1 MRLIPLFVAVA
12 VALTGCSSGSD
23 HLAPVLISTNPKP
36 HSTVSKPASTV
47 VVSNS
52 TTTKPQAQ
60 PLSNSAQAQSA
71 SKQEAELFQGLDEP
85 TSALT
90 AETAKPVV
98 APVLASPAKVAVS
111 DDLNLAK
118 QVQPHFPYLRV
129 TRLIPGRLRFDAASQ
144 EFVFRIAQDSLI
156 SNINTLMSVTEG
168 QALYDEVSGN
178 HAFPNTFEIRGK
190 TVSHLIDQM
199 VGPFK
204 KPSQI
209 LQDVRINNLVL
220 IHYSRGMS
228 AHAM

>member
-1 MRLIPLFVAVA
+1 MRLIPLSVAI
-12 VALTGCSSGSD
+12 ALALSGCSSGSD

-36 HSTVSKPASTV
+36 HAESKASSTV

-52 TTTKPQAQ
+52 APAKPQVLPQ
-60 PLSNSAQAQSA
+60 GNT
-71 SKQEAELFQGLDEP
+71 KQDNEVFKGLDEP

-98 APVLASPAKVAVS
+98 DPVSASPAKVAVS

-144 EFVFRIAQDSLI
+144 EFVFRINQESLI

-168 QALYDEVSGN
+168 QALYDEVSEN